1 MTETTLVQLR
11 KTIVIASL
19 FVVLMA
25 LSAFFVAQTLA
36 RPISQPSHLYSVDTT
51 TSGVQPDVPIK
62 LRP

>member
-11 KTIVIASL
+11 KTIVIVSL

-25 LSAFFVAQTLA
+25 LGAFFAARTLA
-36 RPISQPSHLYSVDTT
+36 RPISHPLHSYSVDTT
-51 TSGVQPDVPIK
+51 TTGVQPDVPIK